1 MLMVVAF
8 FVGVEIGCFEV
19 FFSAE
24 LAFVVLELSKQDLG
38 SDSRGSY
45 S

>member
-24 LAFVVLELSKQDLG
+24 LAFVVSELSELVIG